1 MKVIDDFLFQG
12 VNLYKI
18 HIVLL
23 MIIFVLLIVVMTLST
38 TITPKVKYIEFG
50 KEVDYSFSVLPRNI
64 DKSQKELLTRQIL
77 RDFVLYIEKYSTPT
91 DVDSIAKKKVLS
103 MASAYVISEYRR
115 RYINL
120 YNQKIDKTI
129 DIQTQILNDK
139 IIIPQKI
146 HQIRFKRKE
155 ETLDKIIHKEFIAN
169 IQYNYSSEKT
179 VLNPLGIKIIKYT
192 ATEKLEK

>member
-169 IQYNYSSEKT
+169 IQYDYSSEKT

>member
-139 IIIPQKI
+139 IIIPQTI